1 MRDLLFVAIVL
12 TCALLAVGKPFFGLL
27 SYVAGS
33 LLNLQSMTWGWAQTF
48 PFAQCLA
55 IGTLLG
61 LVFSAKTKRFP
72 KQRELFLLLML
83 WGFFAI
89 TTITALEPDLALE
102 RLLYTSK
109 ILLMVFVSMI
119 LIDSPDKLMQLM
131 RVIALSLG
139 FFGLKGGIFALASG
153 GNFMVWGPERSFLA
167 ANNSIGL
174 ALVMNIPILF
184 HLLRVETNKRLRWLE
199 CAMLLF
205 SYPAVVC
212 TFSRGAWLGLGV
224 VTGLIIWRS
233 RHRVLALVAIV
244 VLIPL
249 SIPFLPERVIFRFG
263 QLENF
268 EEESSAQSRLWN
280 WEFCGRVGLARPLT
294 GAGFNYYSAE
304 AYATF
309 FPEFLTRWP
318 GKVWTC
324 HSAWFTILGEHGFPG
339 FMIWLALLGCCLLSL
354 RRMRQYCVRHS
365 EAASFLELYGMLM
378 GAFLGYMVAG
388 TFLDVAYFDL
398 FYQLIAVTILAKEL
412 LPEAF
417 EQVRFEH
424 PTMVLEPL
432 ESATRRT

>member
-1 MRDLLFVAIVL
+1 
-12 TCALLAVGKPFFGLL
+12 
-27 SYVAGS
+27 
-33 LLNLQSMTWGWAQTF
+33 
-48 PFAQCLA
+48 
-55 IGTLLG
+55 
-61 LVFSAKTKRFP
+61 
-72 KQRELFLLLML
+72 ELFLLLML

-199 CAMLLF
+199 GAMLLF

-212 TFSRGAWLGLGV
+212 TFSRGAWLGFGV

-263 QLENF
+263 QLEN
-268 EEESSAQSRLWN
+268 
-280 WEFCGRVGLARPLT
+280 
-294 GAGFNYYSAE
+294 
-304 AYATF
+304 
-309 FPEFLTRWP
+309 
-318 GKVWTC
+318 
-324 HSAWFTILGEHGFPG
+324 
-339 FMIWLALLGCCLLSL
+339 
-354 RRMRQYCVRHS
+354 
-365 EAASFLELYGMLM
+365 
-378 GAFLGYMVAG
+378 
-388 TFLDVAYFDL
+388 
-398 FYQLIAVTILAKEL
+398 
-412 LPEAF
+412 
-417 EQVRFEH
+417 
-424 PTMVLEPL
+424 
-432 ESATRRT
+432 